1 MSAAEP
7 PQGANSAPARG
18 SAAAKPQAWGD
29 HTSAPEASR
38 AASDGATNRI
48 ATFRN
53 RYGRFLEWIVSALML
68 ILFFEVT
75 LGVVFRAIGQSL
87 IWYDEIASVL
97 LAWLTFYGAALASVK
112 RAHIGCPE
120 LVDAMP
126 WPARRIVNIIA
137 QLLVIAFFVL
147 LGGVGVAIMPVLA
160 TDALVSVPEVPMSI
174 VQSVIPISSALIVIA
189 ELLQLAELIRG
200 REPPAAGGL
209 SLSEGLH

>member
-1 MSAAEP
+1 M
-7 PQGANSAPARG
+7 
-18 SAAAKPQAWGD
+18 
-29 HTSAPEASR
+29 SAPETARTASVGVNNTTR
-38 AASDGATNRI
+38 DFIAA
-48 ATFRN
+48 FRD
-53 RYGRFLEWIVSALML
+53 RYGRFLEWVVSALML
-68 ILFFEVT
+68 VLFFEVT

-126 WPARRIVNIIA
+126 WRARRIVNIIA

-147 LGGVGVAIMPVLA
+147 LGGVGIAIMPVLA

-200 REPPAAGGL
+200 KEPLVAAGGV
-209 SLSEGLH
+209 SLSEGLQ

>member
-1 MSAAEP
+1 MV
-7 PQGANSAPARG
+7 R
-18 SAAAKPQAWGD
+18 
-29 HTSAPEASR
+29 
-38 AASDGATNRI
+38 
-48 ATFRN
+48 FRDA
-53 RYGRFLEWIVSALML
+53 YGRFLEWIVSALM
-68 ILFFEVT
+68 IVLFLEVT

-120 LVDAMP
+120 LVMAMS
-126 WPARRIVNIIA
+126 WRHRRVFNIVA

-147 LGGVGVAIMPVLA
+147 LGSIGVMIMPILA
-160 TDALVSVPEVPMSI
+160 TDALVSLPEIPMSV

-189 ELLQLAELIRG
+189 EASYLVDLVRQ
-200 REPPAAGGL
+200 REPSQAAGGL

>member
-1 MSAAEP
+1 TAHRLRCEAM
-7 PQGANSAPARG
+7 
-18 SAAAKPQAWGD
+18 
-29 HTSAPEASR
+29 SAPEMSR
-38 AASDGATNRI
+38 AAGVGTTNRI
-48 ATFRN
+48 AAFRD
-53 RYGRFLEWIVSALML
+53 RYGRFLEWVVSALML

-75 LGVVFRAIGQSL
+75 LGVVFRAIGASL

-126 WPARRIVNIIA
+126 WPVRRIVNIIA
-137 QLLVIAFFVL
+137 QLLVITFFVL

-209 SLSEGLH
+209 SLSEGLQ